1 MPVTTLVMR
10 QRVVTGPWLLP
21 DLICENAREQSRAG
35 NNERAAARGRACRP
49 HPSPRRGYPSSLMR
63 YSAKRR
69 AASGS
74 VAELRQPSVMV
85 RRGSSRMGRTTTPDS
100 KPTSIIS

>member
-1 MPVTTLVMR
+1 MCIRDSFDGERIALLDSWTTSGGLDFLI
-10 QRVVTGPWLLP
+10 QRARR
-21 DLICENAREQSRAG
+21 LIVGGATLEQT
-35 NNERAAARGRACRP
+35 N
-49 HPSPRRGYPSSLMR
+49 PSPRRGYPSSRMR